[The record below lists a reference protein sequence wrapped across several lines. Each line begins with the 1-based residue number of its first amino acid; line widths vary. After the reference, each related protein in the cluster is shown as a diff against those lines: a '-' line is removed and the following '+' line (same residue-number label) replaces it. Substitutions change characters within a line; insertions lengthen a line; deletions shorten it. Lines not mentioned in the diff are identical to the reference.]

1 MSQRK
6 GPHWRTPEQKAL
18 KNCIVKIKTLL
29 SSERNSNIHLGTVL
43 LSCIHSV
50 FFKALLWQFYKLILT
65 HSIFTP
71 KLPPSSFTHFQNGL
85 KLNLL
90 GSSWNQ
96 VFQRAFWAWP
106 CSDSTDTPVV
116 RTGSLC
122 PALSARTHTIQA
134 STKSGKFSTFQE
146 HPFSLNKWSLIL
158 LSQLSA
164 GSSLCAALEGLAG
177 NKPHGTPARQDQGY
191 RDPMVPCWEP
201 TPEPFHNHTRLL
213 QLQIPREGAKG
224 KNKNRKDGRKGKT
237 KTQRE
242 TILWKS
248 MKWDSKTSVWWRHS
262 TSWQLVLSQEM
273 PHTQSGTWV
282 FK

>member
-106 CSDSTDTPVV
+106 CSDSTDTPAV

-146 HPFSLNKWSLIL
+146 HPFSLNKWSLIP

-224 KNKNRKDGRKGKT
+224 KIKIGKMGE
-237 KTQRE
+237 KARQRHRE
-242 TILWKS
+242 RQSYGKAW
-248 MKWDSKTSVWWRHS
+248 
-262 TSWQLVLSQEM
+262 
-273 PHTQSGTWV
+273 SGTARQVYDEDTAQVGSWC
-282 FK
+282 